1 MKNYFYL
8 AQLLLIKELVEE
20 KLKEIEG
27 SEYFKHTR
35 EILKS
40 TLEKIENNLI

>member
-1 MKNYFYL
+1 MKNDFDIAEL
-8 AQLLLIKELVEE
+8 ILIKELVEE
-20 KLKEIEG
+20 KPEEVKD

-40 TLEKIENNLI
+40 TLEKIENNLV